1 MLRSL
6 LHVHT
11 PETNTDSAGRN
22 NDHPVTIFAKL
33 YSRINNESQNRKKWF
48 VSLLIDNGACSCDE
62 GRVLVG
68 DESSL
73 VLSRKVNSPSL
84 MTMVRDF
91 VPLPLITARF
101 KKKENKSV

>member
-6 LHVHT
+6 LDVHT
-11 PETNTDSAGRN
+11 PEANTNSAGRN

-33 YSRINNESQNRKKWF
+33 HSRINNESQNRKKWF
-48 VSLLIDNGACSCDE
+48 VSLLIDNGACSYDE

-68 DESSL
+68 DEPSL

-91 VPLPLITARF
+91 VPLPLMTARF
-101 KKKENKSV
+101 KKRENKSV

>member
-73 VLSRKVNSPSL
+73 VLSRKLTKLDDDGQRLCPVAFH
-84 MTMVRDF
+84 DCE
-91 VPLPLITARF
+91 I
-101 KKKENKSV
+101 